1 MQNELLTRAEQYQKK
16 HKRRKVWQRIVG
28 GLACVVVFCTS
39 YALILPAITMEQA
52 AYCGMEEHEHTEA
65 CYEKQLICGY
75 DEAAE
80 AGSDLTTVGHV
91 HEDSCYEEQQILICG
106 LEEPAGHVHNESCI
120 QSERSLSCTEA
131 HEHTDACYETV
142 ETYGCGMA
150 EGQGGHMHGPE
161 CYETRMALICELP
174 ESGISKF
181 GAAEELHVHTDD
193 CYEDVLVCQEEEH
206 THVLACYSNPK
217 ADLESA
223 SVWEKSVSGVE
234 LTGVWADDVIAV
246 AESQLGY
253 RESTANYIV
262 MEDGETTKG
271 ITRYGQWYGDPYG
284 DWCAM
289 FVSFCL
295 NYAAIPETAIPYD
308 EGCQRWIETLAK
320 PEWALYREAGTY
332 VPVKG
337 DIVFFDNDDDG
348 SSDHVGLVQNV
359 EEEML
364 TVVEGNS
371 ANRVRVKEYQW
382 NDACIMGYGTLPENP
397 DFLAP
402 EENPDAQVRSLT
414 AAVYRDDTCQEP
426 LDDAAAITV
435 TGAFPEGAE
444 ALAFPVTVETDMQ
457 VLCAYDISVRLPDGS
472 PFVPSADAPVTVSIR
487 APEFAAMEEGFGIA
501 VYRAAMAGEPEYVE
515 SEQTNDEVRF
525 EADRLCAYM
534 VAAVPTDDIP
544 EKPTTIAMS
553 DDFVYENDRFSLV
566 LHVEGSAYLQDA
578 TAEPA
583 NEPAAVAEAEQETE
597 PAPQDV
603 MAAQD
608 QPQDAAVVAAEEAV
622 SEAGDG
628 SGSDEPAETEAPV
641 LVVHELNEQQT
652 EYQQVAS
659 AFEEG
664 YSDGLLD
671 LSVLSLEFSYQGAA
685 LDVSSC
691 SITAQVTPLAR
702 MMETARAACAEL
714 ETDAAPEAE
723 TGVVFAIAEATEDG
737 TEELDSAVVDASTRE
752 APVLTAS
759 VGSNAMLAVAAA
771 QTANPQFT
779 VQYYAWLDV
788 AADSG
793 SSTDNLPVI
802 DTSGR
807 KLPQNGT
814 TPTTKTLYLEETSSG
829 SGVYGIKT
837 TSTLTQVYSSH
848 EYQYITAPNL
858 TYFNRLYENGHYAI
872 QEIWILQAGK
882 DANSVER
889 ADWIVYDPATTHFT
903 NRSQSV
909 NDNTVLITDGTV
921 IRLVFDTTDSIYTN
935 AVSFYDYDI
944 TNDGVH
950 TAAQGINSASN
961 YSGSGTKLAFGNN
974 NTDTGLA
981 GETWNGNTLNKAN
994 SNGYSGCTFGLAS
1007 GLSDGKIQYASG
1019 VDAPNLF
1026 NDGTATG
1033 KISYDSGQYTLS
1045 FAREGDTYTLSSVG
1059 GTISATSLQT
1069 FTSRWNWNNTRK
1081 IWSNHFWPMDN
1092 VTNTDPH
1099 TGVPG
1104 NTGTYIGASGTTKS
1118 YPESDNGIA
1127 HNNMFGM
1134 NYQVQFKLT
1143 EDYIGPL
1150 EYYFFGDDDMWV
1162 FLDGTLVCDIGG
1174 VHSSVGEYV
1183 NLWDYITKGSAGTHT
1198 LSFFYTERGL
1208 SGSTCYMQFT
1218 LPSVSSITPEQNTGM
1233 LTVQKKVVG
1242 AVDSE
1247 EVFHFDIMFTDASG
1261 KPLPDDYSYTRYTAE
1276 GTVVKQ
1282 DVIIYDGGSFELKAG
1297 EYVII
1302 NYLPYGT
1309 QYAITETN
1317 VPYYTVSYQVNGGTP
1332 TEGDTATGQ
1341 IPTGGSGSVVYT
1353 NTAMPVLP
1361 STGGSGTKPYAIG
1374 GLLLT
1379 TAALLLLYIN
1389 KKRRKEDHT
1398 PS

>member
-39 YALILPAITMEQA
+39 YALILPAITMEQT
-52 AYCGMEEHEHTEA
+52 AYCGMEEHEHTEV

-106 LEEPAGHVHNESCI
+106 LEESAGHVHDASCI
-120 QSERSLSCTEA
+120 QSERILTCTEA

-174 ESGISKF
+174 ESGLSKF
-181 GAAEELHVHTDD
+181 GAAEELHVHTED

-206 THVLACYSNPK
+206 THALACYSNPK

-234 LTGVWADDVIAV
+234 LTGVWADDVITV

-262 MEDGETTKG
+262 MEDGESTKG

-295 NYAAIPETAIPYD
+295 NYAAIPETAIPND

-320 PEWALYREAGTY
+320 PEWALYREAGSY

-402 EENPDAQVRSLT
+402 EEDPDAQVRSLT

-472 PFVPSADAPVTVSIR
+472 PFVLSADAPVTVSIR

-501 VYRAAMAGEPEYVE
+501 VYRAAMDGEPEYVG

-534 VAAVPTDDIP
+534 VAAVPADDIP

-578 TAEPA
+578 TAEMTD
-583 NEPAAVAEAEQETE
+583 EPAADAEADQETE
-597 PAPQDV
+597 PAPQDM

-608 QPQDAAVVAAEEAV
+608 QPQDAAETAAEEAV

-628 SGSDEPAETEAPV
+628 PGSEEPAETEAPV
-641 LVVHELNEQQT
+641 LVVNELNEQQT

-691 SITAQVTPLAR
+691 SITAQVTPLTR

-723 TGVVFAIAEATEDG
+723 TGVVFAIAEATENG

-771 QTANPQFT
+771 QTANPKFT
-779 VQYYAWLDV
+779 VQYYAWLEV

-793 SSTDNLPVI
+793 SDTDSLPVI

-829 SGVYGIKT
+829 VYRIMT
-837 TSTLTQVYSSH
+837 TRTLTQVYSSH

-889 ADWIVYDPATTHFT
+889 ADWTVYDPATTHFT

-921 IRLVFDTTDSIYTN
+921 IRLVFDTTGSIYTN
-935 AVSFYDYDI
+935 AVNFYDYDI
-944 TNDGVH
+944 TDDGTH
-950 TAAQGINSASN
+950 TAARGINNAAN
-961 YSGSGTKLAFGNN
+961 YTGSGVHLAFGNV
-974 NTDTGLA
+974 NTDTGL
-981 GETWNGNTLNKAN
+981 GTLLWGNNELNKFN
-994 SNGYSGCTFGLAS
+994 NNGFSGCTFGLAT
-1007 GLSDGKIQYASG
+1007 GLSNGEIQYASG
-1019 VDAPNLF
+1019 VSAPKLF
-1026 NDGTATG
+1026 DDGNAIG
-1033 KISYDSGQYTLS
+1033 KTSYDSEQYTLA
-1045 FAREGDTYTLSSVG
+1045 FNRNGDTYTLSSVNG
-1059 GTISATSLQT
+1059 ANLTRLEYFNHPTCGSTTYNHIWT
-1069 FTSRWNWNNTRK
+1069 NN
-1081 IWSNHFWPMDN
+1081 FWPMDSIYN
-1092 VTNTDPH
+1092 MDPH
-1099 TGVPG
+1099 TGQNG
-1104 NTGTYIGASGTTKS
+1104 NVGTYIGASGTTKT
-1118 YPESDNGIA
+1118 YPPSDDGLA
-1127 HNNMFGM
+1127 HNSMFGM
-1134 NYQVQFKLT
+1134 TYKVQFTLT
-1143 EDYIGPL
+1143 ADYIGPL

-1183 NLWDYITKGSAGTHT
+1183 NLWDYVAKGSAGTHT

-1233 LTVQKKVVG
+1233 LTVQKLVEG

-1247 EVFHFDIMFTDASG
+1247 EEFHFDIMFTDASG

-1309 QYAITETN
+1309 QYTITERN
-1317 VPYYTVSYQVNGGTP
+1317 VPYYTVSYHVDGGTP